1 MTATLTTQPVAAEP
15 RPRTRRNWEFPALAA
30 LLLGTAVAYLCN
42 LSANGWANSFYSA
55 AVQAGSVSWKAFFF
69 GSSDAANS
77 ITVDKPPAS
86 LWLMELSVRAFGLNS
101 WSILVPEVLLG
112 VASVAL
118 LWATVR
124 RPFGPAAG
132 LLAGLA
138 LAVTPVAALMFR
150 FNNPEALLVFLMIAA
165 AWAMTRAVEDGRWR
179 WLVLTGALI
188 GFGFL
193 TKQLQV
199 LLAVPA
205 LALTY
210 LLAGPP
216 KLGKRILQLF
226 AAGAAMVVAAGWW
239 LLAVELWP
247 ASSRPWIGGSHEN
260 SILELTLGYNG
271 LGRLNGNERGSVVP
285 GGGEL
290 PRGGNGMWGETGIT
304 RMFEPAQGGQI
315 AWLIPAALVALV
327 VGILLRGKAA
337 RTDRQR
343 ASLVLWGGWLLAT
356 GLVFS
361 FMAGIFHQYYT
372 VALAPAIAALVGAGA
387 VLAWRGRHRPWVR
400 LASALAV
407 GLTTATAWMLLSRSP
422 EWQSWLRWTVLV
434 VGVLATLA
442 VLVPAPRKLAVVS
455 ALAVAFTFLAGP
467 VAYAVDTIA
476 TPHAG
481 SIPSAGPNVAMRG
494 RPPWGEGMP
503 GMGRRMQNGMSTGR
517 DGAAQAPGDTPPDG
531 GSPGPQGTDGRIP
544 QPGSR
549 LPGSGPQGNAPGGR
563 APSGGRQGTTPN
575 GQAPGGAG
583 TPPGFPPDGQAPDG
597 AGTPPG
603 FPPGAA
609 PQGTAPGGQT
619 PDGTVFPQGT
629 GGMPGDGG
637 PGPNG
642 GGGMGGLLGASEPSA
657 QIVSLLEQNGGDY
670 TWVAA
675 AIGSNSAAGLQLAT
689 ELPVMPI
696 GGFNG
701 SDPSPT
707 LEQFQQYV
715 AEGKIHY
722 FVGGGRG
729 GPGSSS
735 SSPSAQ
741 ITQWVEENFTAIQ
754 VDGVALY
761 DLTAT
766 H

>member
-1 MTATLTTQPVAAEP
+1 MTATLARPTAAPEQPP
-15 RPRTRRNWEFPALAA
+15 RKRENRWELPALVA
-30 LLLGTAVAYLCN
+30 LLLGTGIAYLCN

-118 LWATVR
+118 VWATVR

-132 LLAGLA
+132 LLAGLV

-150 FNNPEALLVFLMIAA
+150 FNNPDALLVFLMVAA
-165 AWAMTRAVEDGRWR
+165 AWAITRAVEDGRWR
-179 WLVLTGALI
+179 WLVLTGVFV

-199 LLAVPA
+199 LLVVPP

-210 LLAGPP
+210 LIAGPP
-216 KLGKRILQLF
+216 KLGKRVLQLL
-226 AAGAAMVVAAGWW
+226 AAGAAMVAAAGWW

-247 ASSRPWIGGSHEN
+247 ASSRPWIGGSQNN

-271 LGRLNGNERGSVVP
+271 LGRLNGNERGSVGMGGADLP
-285 GGGEL
+285 TGGG
-290 PRGGNGMWGETGIT
+290 GMWGSPGIT

-327 VGILLRGKAA
+327 AGILLRGKTA

-343 ASLVLWGGWLLAT
+343 AGLILWGGWLLAT
-356 GLVFS
+356 GLTFS

-372 VALAPAIAALVGAGA
+372 VALAPAVAALAGAGA
-387 VLAWRGRHRPWVR
+387 VLLWRERQRLWVR
-400 LASALAV
+400 LMLALAV
-407 GLTTATAWMLLSRSP
+407 GLTTATAWMLLSRSAH
-422 EWQSWLRWTVLV
+422 WQPWLRWTVLV
-434 VGVLATLA
+434 AGVLATLVA
-442 VLVPAPRKLAVVS
+442 LVPARRKLAVVS
-455 ALAVAFTFLAGP
+455 ALTIAFTGLAGP
-467 VAYAVDTIA
+467 TAYAVDTIA
-476 TPHAG
+476 TAHEG
-481 SIPSAGPNVAMRG
+481 SIPSAGPNVG
-494 RPPWGEGMP
+494 RFGMFGPGPWGEGMP
-503 GMGRRMQNGMSTGR
+503 GGRMPHG
-517 DGAAQAPGDTPPDG
+517 DG
-531 GSPGPQGTDGRIP
+531 GQGP
-544 QPGSR
+544 
-549 LPGSGPQGNAPGGR
+549 
-563 APSGGRQGTTPN
+563 GRQGL
-575 GQAPGGAG
+575 PGGPAPAAG
-583 TPPGFPPDGQAPDG
+583 PGRE
-597 AGTPPG
+597 
-603 FPPGAA
+603 
-609 PQGTAPGGQT
+609 
-619 PDGTVFPQGT
+619 
-629 GGMPGDGG
+629 MLGG
-637 PGPNG
+637 PA
-642 GGGMGGLLGASEPSA
+642 GGLLGASKPSDKVVA
-657 QIVSLLEQNGGDY
+657 LLEQNGSTY

-675 AIGSNSAAGLQLAT
+675 AIGSNSAAGFQLAT

-707 LEQFQQYV
+707 LDQFKQYV

-722 FVGGGRG
+722 FIGSNRGEREG
-729 GPGSSS
+729 GPGDGGQSTSN
-735 SSPSAQ
+735 Q
-741 ITQWVEENFTAIQ
+741 ITQWVKDNYTATE
-754 VDGVALY
+754 VDGVTLY

-766 H
+766 R

>member
-1 MTATLTTQPVAAEP
+1 MTATLTTTPVAAEP
-15 RPRTRRNWEFPALAA
+15 RPKPEFRWEYPALAV
-30 LLLGTAVAYLCN
+30 LLIGTTVAYLCN

-112 VASVAL
+112 VATVAL
-118 LWATVR
+118 VWATVR

-132 LLAGLA
+132 LIAGSA

-150 FNNPEALLVFLMIAA
+150 FNNPEALLVFLMVAA

-179 WLVLTGALI
+179 WLALTGALI

-199 LLAVPA
+199 LLVVPA

-210 LLAGPP
+210 LIAGPP
-216 KLGKRILQLF
+216 KFGKRVAQLF

-271 LGRLNGNERGSVVP
+271 LGRLNGNERGSVGP
-285 GGGEL
+285 GGEL
-290 PRGGNGMWGETGIT
+290 PPGGNGMWGDTGIT
-304 RMFEPAQGGQI
+304 RLFEPAQGGQI

-327 VGILLRGKAA
+327 VGLILRGRNA
-337 RTDRQR
+337 RTDQQR
-343 ASLVLWGGWLLAT
+343 ASLILWGGWLLVT

-372 VALAPAIAALVGAGA
+372 VALAPAVAALVGAGV
-387 VLAWRGRHRPWVR
+387 VLLWRERRRPAVR
-400 LASALAV
+400 LTSALAV
-407 GLTTATAWMLLSRSP
+407 GLTTATAWMLLSRSAG
-422 EWQSWLRWTVLV
+422 WQPWLRWTVLV

-442 VLVPAPRKLAVVS
+442 VAFPAPRKLAVVS
-455 ALAVAFTFLAGP
+455 ALAVAFTGLAGP

-481 SIPSAGPNVAMRG
+481 SIPSAGPNVAMHG
-494 RPPWGEGMP
+494 NRPPWGDVMI
-503 GMGRRMQNGMSTGR
+503 GMGPPPQDGRAPNGRAGAGQAR
-517 DGAAQAPGDTPPDG
+517 DGW
-531 GSPGPQGTDGRIP
+531 S
-544 QPGSR
+544 
-549 LPGSGPQGNAPGGR
+549 PGSGPMPGSIPQDTGPRGPIPLPGNAGT
-563 APSGGRQGTTPN
+563 QGT
-575 GQAPGGAG
+575 G
-583 TPPGFPPDGQAPDG
+583 PDGQVAQGVPDG
-597 AGTPPG
+597 AT
-603 FPPGAA
+603 
-609 PQGTAPGGQT
+609 
-619 PDGTVFPQGT
+619 
-629 GGMPGDGG
+629 GDGG

-642 GGGMGGLLGASEPSA
+642 GGGIGGLLGAREPSA
-657 QIVSLLEQNGGDY
+657 QVVSLLEQNGGDY

-707 LEQFQQYV
+707 LEQFEQYV

-741 ITQWVEENFTAIQ
+741 ITQWVQENFTATQ
-754 VDGVALY
+754 VDGVTLY
-761 DLTAT
+761 DLTT
-766 H
+766 TR

>member
-1 MTATLTTQPVAAEP
+1 MTATVTTPPVAAAP
-15 RPRTRRNWEFPALAA
+15 RPKPERRWEYPALAV
-30 LLLGTAVAYLCN
+30 LLIGTTVAYLCN

-112 VASVAL
+112 VATVAL
-118 LWATVR
+118 VWATVR
-124 RPFGPAAG
+124 KPFGPAAG
-132 LLAGLA
+132 LIAGSA

-150 FNNPEALLVFLMIAA
+150 FNNPEALLVFLMVAA
-165 AWAMTRAVEDGRWR
+165 AWAMTRAVADGRWR
-179 WLVLTGALI
+179 WLVLTGVLI

-199 LLAVPA
+199 LLVVPA

-210 LLAGPP
+210 LIAGPP
-216 KLGKRILQLF
+216 KLGKRIVQLF

-271 LGRLNGNERGSVVP
+271 LGRLNGNERGSVGP
-285 GGGEL
+285 GGEL
-290 PRGGNGMWGETGIT
+290 PPGGNGMWGDTGIT
-304 RMFEPAQGGQI
+304 RLFEPAQGGQI

-327 VGILLRGKAA
+327 VGIILRSKSI
-337 RTDRQR
+337 RTDQQR
-343 ASLVLWGGWLLAT
+343 ASLILWGGWLLVT

-361 FMAGIFHQYYT
+361 FMGGIFHQYYT
-372 VALAPAIAALVGAGA
+372 VALAPAVAALVGAGV
-387 VLAWRGRHRPWVR
+387 VLLWRERRRPTVR

-407 GLTTATAWMLLSRSP
+407 GLTTATAWMLLSRSN
-422 EWQSWLRWTVLV
+422 EWQPWLRWAVLI
-434 VGVLATLA
+434 VGVFATLA
-442 VLVPAPRKLAVVS
+442 VAFPAPRKLAVVS
-455 ALAVAFTFLAGP
+455 ALAVAFTGLAGP

-481 SIPSAGPNVAMRG
+481 SIPSAGPNVAMHG
-494 RPPWGEGMP
+494 NRPPWGDVMI
-503 GMGRRMQNGMSTGR
+503 GMGRPPQDGLATNGR
-517 DGAAQAPGDTPPDG
+517 AGARQAPDG
-531 GSPGPQGTDGRIP
+531 WS
-544 QPGSR
+544 
-549 LPGSGPQGNAPGGR
+549 PGSGPMPDAGT
-563 APSGGRQGTTPN
+563 QGTVS
-575 GQAPGGAG
+575 
-583 TPPGFPPDGQAPDG
+583 DGQAGQGIPDD
-597 AGTPPG
+597 AT
-603 FPPGAA
+603 
-609 PQGTAPGGQT
+609 
-619 PDGTVFPQGT
+619 
-629 GGMPGDGG
+629 GDGG

-642 GGGMGGLLGASEPSA
+642 GGIGGLLGAREPSA
-657 QIVSLLEQNGGDY
+657 QVVSLLEQNGGDY
-670 TWVAA
+670 AWVAA

-707 LEQFQQYV
+707 LEQFKQYV

-735 SSPSAQ
+735 SSPSAP
-741 ITQWVEENFTAIQ
+741 ITQWVQENFTATQ
-754 VDGVALY
+754 VDGVTLY

-766 H
+766 R